1 MRNSN
6 RRQAPSPNGFNNHI
20 LFPILGIFFIVAGLA
35 LKFLALGLPWFALAI
50 NFIAKLTVALGTAC
64 LVPTIWRLFTNIQ
77 DELKNQDYD
86 YNLIVLKSLKFEQQL
101 YAMGLYEKDSFDTNK
116 IRLPRVRLAKNGFD
130 LSAIGS
136 LRKQLLDD
144 NTINEFNSFLALNK
158 ANRQIQSAYYRDG
171 YIHYVVRRSIDKDR
185 LHF

>member
-77 DELKNQDYD
+77 DELKNQD
-86 YNLIVLKSLKFEQQL
+86 S
-101 YAMGLYEKDSFDTNK
+101 
-116 IRLPRVRLAKNGFD
+116 
-130 LSAIGS
+130 
-136 LRKQLLDD
+136 
-144 NTINEFNSFLALNK
+144 
-158 ANRQIQSAYYRDG
+158 
-171 YIHYVVRRSIDKDR
+171 
-185 LHF
+185 